1 MVDTGGVSHHTGRLA
16 GHSEHGWRT
25 KEHAVSDESD
35 VADDAASDGG
45 DAEDSGG
52 RTAVVTK
59 PVVRPQRPTGKR
71 SRQRAVDADDEGDGD
86 ESSTKSEVSK
96 KDKKDKKD
104 TAKDS
109 KAKKGKTAKKT
120 KKAGSSGARSAN
132 PIAFVYTYLKQVVA
146 EMRKVIWP
154 NRRQMITYTG
164 VVLAF
169 LAFMVALVG
178 LADFGL
184 TKLVLLVLG

>member
-1 MVDTGGVSHHTGRLA
+1 
-16 GHSEHGWRT
+16 
-25 KEHAVSDESD
+25 VSDESD

-45 DAEDSGG
+45 DADDSGG

-59 PVVRPQRPTGKR
+59 PVARPQRPTGKR
-71 SRQRAVDADDEGDGD
+71 SRQRVADDEGDD
-86 ESSTKSEVSK
+86 EESSTKSDVSK
-96 KDKKDKKD
+96 KDKKEKKD
-104 TAKDS
+104 TSKDS
-109 KAKKGKTAKKT
+109 KAKQGKTAKKT

-184 TKLVLLVLG
+184 TKLMLLVFG